1 MPTNYILT
9 VNFTEEGINT
19 LKQADEQV
27 VIVRPVS
34 PSRPGELTWL
44 TFFPRTVSTVTWTEE
59 DYYLYIHQPQDGA
72 YLQPGQTIDYMNART
87 LEPVVSG
94 GVYSFNPQSAFVRVA
109 GDAGPGNVTLSNDC
123 GTYGFFSRDNLYFG
137 LAQNATVFSDKEIT
151 KISPLN
157 LVYVPRN
164 QQATFKITKQVRI
177 FTGDMAASTI
187 LGGNL
192 LSKVLDLDFS
202 DTYEHT
208 IHYDTSLNQFMF
220 GA

>member
-1 MPTNYILT
+1 
-9 VNFTEEGINT
+9 
-19 LKQADEQV
+19 
-27 VIVRPVS
+27 
-34 PSRPGELTWL
+34 
-44 TFFPRTVSTVTWTEE
+44 
-59 DYYLYIHQPQDGA
+59 
-72 YLQPGQTIDYMNART
+72 MNART
-87 LEPVVSG
+87 LEPVVSSG
-94 GVYSFNPQSAFVRVA
+94 AYSLDPQGNIFVRVS
-109 GDAGPGNVTLSNDC
+109 GGAGPGNVTLSNDC
-123 GTYGFFSRDNLYFG
+123 TYEFFGRDDLYFG

-164 QQATFKITKQVRI
+164 QQATFKITKQVRV
-177 FTGDMAASTI
+177 FTGDMAVSTI

-208 IHYDTSLNQFMF
+208 IHYDTSLNQFML